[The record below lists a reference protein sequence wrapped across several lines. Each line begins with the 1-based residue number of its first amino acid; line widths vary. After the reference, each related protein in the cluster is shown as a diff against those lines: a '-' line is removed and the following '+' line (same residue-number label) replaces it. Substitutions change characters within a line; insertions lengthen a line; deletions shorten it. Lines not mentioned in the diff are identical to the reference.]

1 MGKPEFDPIREIWYG
16 TTDWQKAVPTGF
28 AGYAAD
34 AWEGLIH
41 PFGAPSGGAPNPAGK
56 P

>member
-1 MGKPEFDPIREIWYG
+1 MGKPEFDPIRKLWYG
-16 TTDWQKAVPTGF
+16 TTDWQKAVPIGI

-34 AWEGLIH
+34 AWDNLTR
-41 PFGAPSGGAPNPAGK
+41 PFGPPVGGASNAGGK